1 MKGRSR
7 TETARV
13 AGNGLLHRR
22 LFLTAGAAAIG
33 AGTMPVVLGDDET
46 EQKMTKASIVNG
58 CVIDKRTLYLAMA
71 SDELEMGDDFSFLT
85 FYRGDNPQEPWI
97 TREVPWYTI
106 SVCVWEKGPFG
117 EFAYVALSTEGDI
130 GITRPDGAHL
140 TEFIPGAGMRRPWSK
155 EGRGRMHRLR
165 QIGAHLYAAGDGFRM
180 FRRDERNWTDLSDP
194 VDRQYVWVAPNGQS
208 IKLNPVLMDLNG
220 VSENA
225 IYAVGRQPEFVGTTG
240 KMRSIIN
247 FFDGSGWRTIN
258 ENIPG
263 VLTSICPSERGG
275 IYIGGWHVDA
285 GTKPR
290 GLLLYGDH
298 ISGFEEAGR
307 IYEDIISIAEYQGI
321 VYIASTEGLFATY
334 GPGRSIT
341 AAANLS
347 PPLKSIGWLEAKDGV
362 LWAFD
367 SKDLAI
373 FDGKD
378 WTRIHHPAF

>member
-1 MKGRSR
+1 MTK
-7 TETARV
+7 
-13 AGNGLLHRR
+13 
-22 LFLTAGAAAIG
+22 
-33 AGTMPVVLGDDET
+33 T
-46 EQKMTKASIVNG
+46 EQKMTEASIVNG
-58 CVIDKRTLYLAMA
+58 CVIDKHTLYLAMA
-71 SDELEMGDDFSFLT
+71 SDELEYGADFSFLT
-85 FYRGDNPQEPWI
+85 FYRGDNPQESWI

-117 EFAYVALSTEGDI
+117 EFAYVALSDEGDI
-130 GITRPDGAHL
+130 GITRSDGSHL

-155 EGRGRMHRLR
+155 GRGSMVRLR
-165 QIGAHLYAAGDGFRM
+165 QIGAHLYAAGDGFSM

-194 VDRQYVWVAPNGQS
+194 VDRQYVGVDP
-208 IKLNPVLMDLNG
+208 LLTDLNG
-220 VSENA
+220 VSESA
-225 IYAVGRQPEFVGTTG
+225 IYAVVAAGNN
-240 KMRSIIN
+240 RSIIN
-247 FFDGSGWRTIN
+247 FFDGSEWRAIN

-263 VLTSICPSERGG
+263 TLISICPSERGG
-275 IYIGGWHVDA
+275 IYIGGWH
-285 GTKPR
+285 

-298 ISGFEEAGR
+298 ISGFQEAGR
-307 IYEDIISIAEYQGI
+307 IYGEPDIISIAEYQGI
-321 VYIASTEGLFATY
+321 VYIATTRGLFATY

-367 SKDLAI
+367 AKDLAI

>member
-58 CVIDKRTLYLAMA
+58 CVIDKHTLYLAMA
-71 SDELEMGDDFSFLT
+71 SDKLDMGADFSFLT
-85 FYRGDNPQEPWI
+85 FYRGDNPQKPWI
-97 TREVPWYTI
+97 TRDVPWYTI

-194 VDRQYVWVAPNGQS
+194 ADRQHVWVARNGQS
-208 IKLNPVLMDLNG
+208 MTHDPLLTDLNG
-220 VSENA
+220 VSESA
-225 IYAVGRQPEFVGTTG
+225 IYAVVAAGNN
-240 KMRSIIN
+240 RSIIN
-247 FFDGSGWRTIN
+247 FFDGSGWRAIN

-263 VLTSICPSERGG
+263 ALISICPSERGG
-275 IYIGGWHVDA
+275 IYIGGW
-285 GTKPR
+285 R

-298 ISGFEEAGR
+298 NSGFEEAGR
-307 IYEDIISIAEYQGI
+307 IYGEPDIISIAEYKGI
-321 VYIASTEGLFATY
+321 VYIATTRGLFATY
-334 GPGRSIT
+334 GPRRSIT

-347 PPLKSIGWLEAKDGV
+347 PPFKSIGWLEAKDGV

-367 SKDLAI
+367 AKDLAI